1 MAYTQK
7 DILDY
12 LESYD
17 QETYHFF
24 IDFEHPYFYTAGS
37 WITLFADKDRWA
49 IVFEKSGYSTGSDCG
64 AIEFTYFGNCLL
76 NLESGD
82 PEDHSTSNMK
92 VAILISDEDLRAIE
106 EDYLLIDKNS
116 STIKVRDTL
125 LPFEANNQINT
136 YDLIR
141 YLEAKKPALFKATD
155 SELWQCLPSDL
166 PKLMQIDNWNHQ
178 PYSKHKNMISPSAYV
193 IEKTGTKPSK
203 NETYK
208 LIADILVTK
217 DTTKWKPTLPPNND
231 WKNWPRAGGF

>member
-1 MAYTQK
+1 M
-7 DILDY
+7 
-12 LESYD
+12 
-17 QETYHFF
+17 
-24 IDFEHPYFYTAGS
+24 
-37 WITLFADKDRWA
+37 
-49 IVFEKSGYSTGSDCG
+49 
-64 AIEFTYFGNCLL
+64 

-193 IEKTGTKPSK
+193 IEETGTKPSK